1 MHFSRPQHVRTAFTF
16 SRTAVRA
23 LAITA
28 LVATSASAQTKA
40 ASSAVAKGTPAE
52 IAALF
57 KLTRAEVSGDRAK
70 DVVVF
75 MDQWFRVPGNTG
87 FNSSLDKVESI
98 LRDAGYVKED
108 AAPANARLVYR
119 IESKAM
125 RGPAWDPSDASITID
140 GQSAPLMKWSTNR
153 NMLAIN
159 SWSTPDS
166 GVVAELVD
174 AGKGTPPELDKANV
188 KGKFVV
194 AETSLGQLY
203 TNAVVA
209 RGALGVLAYR
219 MPEYTKPEVHRNS
232 VQFTSIPYD
241 TVSKSVGI
249 ALSKNGID
257 GLRGALAKGPVK
269 LRIKAKTRFF
279 PSTNRTVI
287 AEVRGTVAPK
297 ERFVFSAHA
306 QEPGANDNATGVG
319 ALSDMARV
327 LAKLNKSGAA
337 VPKRTITMLFG
348 NEIEQT
354 RDFLANDTARTRD
367 VKWGLSLDMVGE
379 DTKKTGGTF
388 LIEKMPDPSAIW
400 TRGEEKHS
408 EWGGSPI
415 GKDRLRPHY
424 FNDYLLARCL
434 DQAAATGWVVKTNPF
449 EGGSD
454 HTPFLTANKPGVL
467 FWHFTDVFYHTDG
480 DRPEMVSPVTLSN
493 VANAALVSALTL
505 TSANGATARHLVSEV
520 ERAAIARINV
530 ELALSKTALSS
541 GGDAAK
547 ERDILETWTDYYVK
561 SIATM
566 SDIEVGGSSAA
577 TTSAIAAAQKSVQA
591 AGTAALAKLGA
602 K

>member
-1 MHFSRPQHVRTAFTF
+1 MAAAAFFPTL
-16 SRTAVRA
+16 
-23 LAITA
+23 LA
-28 LVATSASAQTKA
+28 AQTKA
-40 ASSAVAKGTPAE
+40 SNASAVVKGTPPE

-57 KLTRAEVSGDRAK
+57 RQTRAEASGQRAK

-87 FNSSLDKVESI
+87 FNASLDKVESI
-98 LRDAGYVKED
+98 LLAAGYVKED
-108 AAPANARLVYR
+108 GAPANALLTYR
-119 IESKAM
+119 IESKAL
-125 RGPAWDPSDASITID
+125 RGPAWDPTDASITIE

-166 GVVAELVD
+166 GIVAELVD

-194 AETSLGQLY
+194 AETALGQLF

-219 MPEYTKPEVHRNS
+219 MPEYTKPEVNRNS

-241 TVSKSVGI
+241 STSKSMGI
-249 ALSKNGID
+249 ALSKNGLD
-257 GLRGALAKGPVK
+257 GLRAALAKGPVR
-269 LRIKAKTRFF
+269 LRMKSKTKFF
-279 PSTNRTVI
+279 ASTNRTII

-327 LAKLNKSGAA
+327 LAKLNKTGAV

-367 VKWGLSLDMVGE
+367 VHWGLSLDMVGE

-424 FNDYLLARCL
+424 FNDYLLARAL
-434 DQAAATGWVVKTNPF
+434 DQAASTDWVVKTNPF

-480 DRPEMVSPVTLSN
+480 DRPDMVSTSTLYN
-493 VANAALVSALTL
+493 VENAALVAALTL
-505 TSANGATARHLVSEV
+505 TTANGATARHLISEV
-520 ERAAIARINV
+520 ERAAIKRLDT
-530 ELALSKTALSS
+530 ELALSKTAVAG
-541 GGDAAK
+541 GGDVAK

-577 TTSAIAAAQKSVQA
+577 TTAAIALAQKNVQA
-591 AGTAALAKLGA
+591 AGTARLAQLGA

>member
-1 MHFSRPQHVRTAFTF
+1 MDSLRRYDPDQVLRDSLSQRRLWRRHPGREGNLIGAGTQ
-16 SRTAVRA
+16 
-23 LAITA
+23 
-28 LVATSASAQTKA
+28 A
-40 ASSAVAKGTPAE
+40 ASRAWTGQRQHFGRLIFLACHAEHTRCRHIDDSATNCCRHPFGPLMRFTRRLSVAALLLCPFGLIAPQKMPVSSIVAKGTPPA

-57 KLTRAEVSGDRAK
+57 KLTRAEVSGDRAR

-87 FNSSLDKVESI
+87 FNASLDRVESI

-108 AAPANARLVYR
+108 AASPKARLVYR
-119 IESKAM
+119 IESKTM
-125 RGPAWDPSDASITID
+125 RGPAWDPADASITIE
-140 GQSAPLMKWSTNR
+140 GQPAPLMKWSTNR

-159 SWSTPDS
+159 SWPTPDT
-166 GVVAELVD
+166 GIVAELVD
-174 AGKGTPPELDKANV
+174 AGKGLPPDLDKANV

-194 AETSLGQLY
+194 ADASLGSLY

-232 VQFTSIPYD
+232 VQFSSIPYD
-241 TVSKSVGI
+241 TISKSLGI

-257 GLRGALAKGPVK
+257 GLRAALAKGPTK
-269 LRIKAKTRFF
+269 LRITSRTRFF
-279 PSTNRTVI
+279 PSANRTIV
-287 AEVRGTVAPK
+287 AEVRGTVAPN

-306 QEPGANDNATGVG
+306 QEPGANDNASGVG

-327 LAKLNKSGAA
+327 LAKLNRSGAA

-354 RDFLANDTARTRD
+354 RDFLAADTARTRD
-367 VKWGLSLDMVGE
+367 VRWGLSLDMVGE

-388 LIEKMPDPSAIW
+388 LIEKMLDPSAIW

-408 EWGGSPI
+408 EWGGS
-415 GKDRLRPHY
+415 D
-424 FNDYLLARCL
+424 
-434 DQAAATGWVVKTNPF
+434 
-449 EGGSD
+449 
-454 HTPFLTANKPGVL
+454 
-467 FWHFTDVFYHTDG
+467 
-480 DRPEMVSPVTLSN
+480 
-493 VANAALVSALTL
+493 
-505 TSANGATARHLVSEV
+505 GATARALVAEV
-520 ERAAIARINV
+520 ERAAIARLDT
-530 ELALSKTALSS
+530 ELALSRIAVAN

-547 ERDILETWTDYYVK
+547 ERDILATWTDYYVK

-577 TTSAIAAAQKSVQA
+577 TTAAIAAAQTNVQL
-591 AGTAALAKLGA
+591 AGTSRLARLGA

>member
-1 MHFSRPQHVRTAFTF
+1 MRFTRRL
-16 SRTAVRA
+16 SIAA
-23 LAITA
+23 LLLCPPA
-28 LVATSASAQTKA
+28 LSAQAKSTG
-40 ASSAVAKGTPAE
+40 SSAVAKSTPPE

-57 KLTRAEVSGDRAK
+57 KLTRADVSGERAR

-75 MDQWFRVPGNTG
+75 MDQWFRHPGNTG
-87 FNSSLDKVESI
+87 FNASLDKVESI

-108 AAPANARLVYR
+108 AAEPNARLVYR
-119 IESKAM
+119 IQSKAL
-125 RGPAWDPSDASITID
+125 RGPAWDPADASISIE
-140 GQSAPLMKWSTNR
+140 GQAAPLMKWATNR

-159 SWSTPDS
+159 SWSTPDT
-166 GVVAELVD
+166 GLVAELVD
-174 AGKGTPPELDKANV
+174 AGKGLPPDLDRANV

-194 AETSLGQLY
+194 AEAALGQLY

-219 MPEYTKPEVHRNS
+219 MPEYTKPDIHRNS

-241 TVSKSVGI
+241 TISKSVGI
-249 ALSKNGID
+249 ALSKNGMD
-257 GLRGALAKGPVK
+257 GLRAALAKGPVK
-269 LRIKAKTRFF
+269 LRIRSNTKFF
-279 PSTNRTVI
+279 ASTNRTII
-287 AEVRGTVAPK
+287 AEVRGTVAPA

-306 QEPGANDNATGVG
+306 QEPGANDNASGVG
-319 ALSDMARV
+319 ALADMARV
-327 LAKLNKSGAA
+327 LAKLNKSGAV

-354 RDFLANDTARTRD
+354 RDFLAADSARTRD
-367 VKWGLSLDMVGE
+367 VRWGLSLDMVGE

-408 EWGGSPI
+408 EWGGSAI
-415 GKDRLRPHY
+415 TKDKLRPHY

-454 HTPFLTANKPGVL
+454 HTPFLAANKPGVL

-480 DRPEMVSPVTLSN
+480 DRPENVSAVTLAN
-493 VANAALVSALTL
+493 VSNAALVSALTL
-505 TSANGATARHLVSEV
+505 ASANGTTARSLIAEV
-520 ERAAIARINV
+520 ERAAIARLDV
-530 ELALSKTALSS
+530 ELALSKTALAN

-566 SDIEVGGSSAA
+566 SDIEVGGSSAQ
-577 TTSAIAAAQKSVQA
+577 TTAAIATAQKNVQQ
-591 AGTAALAKLGA
+591 AGTARLAQLSSK
-602 K
+602 